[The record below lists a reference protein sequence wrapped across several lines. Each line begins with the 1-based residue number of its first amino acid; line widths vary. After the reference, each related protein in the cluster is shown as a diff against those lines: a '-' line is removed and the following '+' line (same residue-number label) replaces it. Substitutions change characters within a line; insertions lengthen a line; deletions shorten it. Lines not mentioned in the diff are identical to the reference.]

1 MTDAGEEFVRF
12 REHIAARDG
21 VKAELQEL
29 QIQYARLSASL
40 LHLPDKVDKLTVAV
54 NALTLA
60 RMAPQETQ
68 PRSELVQL
76 LAAMQQPKS
85 SAMSMERWLLLA
97 AFGGAGWMA
106 ARFFIGG

>member
-1 MTDAGEEFVRF
+1 MSDSGDEFVRY

-21 VKAELQEL
+21 IKAELQDL
-29 QIQYARLSASL
+29 QIQYARLSALL
-40 LHLPDKVDKLTVAV
+40 LHLPEKVDKLTVAV

-60 RMAPQETQ
+60 RTAPQEMQ
-68 PRSELVQL
+68 PRSEILQL
-76 LAAMQQPKS
+76 LAAMQQPKPS
-85 SAMSMERWLLLA
+85 GMNLERWLLLA